1 MRALV
6 QRVAGASVSVEGGEG
21 QARIGG
27 GLVVFVGVAREDD
40 EADARYVVEKVA
52 NLRIFEDE
60 DGRFNVSTLDAS
72 AELLVVS
79 QFTLYADVRRGRRPS
94 FTDAAPPEDA
104 QPLFERTVELF
115 RETGLR
121 VETGR
126 FQARMMVELRNDG
139 PVTLMIDS
147 AERQRPRR
155 G

>member
-6 QRVAGASVSVEGGEG
+6 QRVADASVSVEGDV
-21 QARIGG
+21 ASIGG
-27 GLVVFVGVAREDD
+27 GLVVFVGVGREDD

-60 DGRFNVSTLDAS
+60 DGRFNVSALDVS

-94 FTDAAPPEDA
+94 FTEAAAPEDA
-104 QPLFERTVELF
+104 QSLFERTVELF

-139 PVTLMIDS
+139 PVTLMVDS
-147 AERQRPRR
+147 AERHRPRR

>member
-6 QRVAGASVSVEGGEG
+6 QRVAGASVSVEGD
-21 QARIGG
+21 AANIGG
-27 GLVVFVGVAREDD
+27 GLVVFVGVARDDD
-40 EADARYVVEKVA
+40 EADARYIVEKVA
-52 NLRIFEDE
+52 NLRVFEDD
-60 DGRFNVSTLDAS
+60 DGRFNISALDAS

-94 FTDAAPPEDA
+94 FTEAAAPEDA

-139 PVTLMIDS
+139 PVTLMVDS
-147 AERQRPRR
+147 AERHRPRR

>member
-6 QRVAGASVSVEGGEG
+6 QRVAGASVSVEGDVR
-21 QARIGG
+21 RIGG
-27 GLVVFVGVAREDD
+27 GLVVFVGVGRGDD

-60 DGRFNVSTLDAS
+60 AGRFNLSALDVS

-94 FTDAAPPEDA
+94 FTEAAPPEEA

-139 PVTLMIDS
+139 PVTLMVDS
-147 AERQRPRR
+147 AERGRPRR

>member
-1 MRALV
+1 MRAMV
-6 QRVAGASVSVEGGEG
+6 QRVAGASVSVEGDV
-21 QARIGG
+21 ARIGG
-27 GLVVFVGVAREDD
+27 GLVVFVGVGRDDD

-60 DGRFNVSTLDAS
+60 DGRFNVSTLDVS

-94 FTDAAPPEDA
+94 FTEAAAPEDA

-147 AERQRPRR
+147 AERHRPRR

>member
-6 QRVAGASVSVEGGEG
+6 QRVAGASVSVEGDV
-21 QARIGG
+21 ASIGG
-27 GLVVFVGVAREDD
+27 GLVVFVGVGRGDD

-60 DGRFNVSTLDAS
+60 AGRFNLSTLDVS

-94 FTDAAPPEDA
+94 FTEAAPPEDA

-139 PVTLMIDS
+139 PVTLMVDS
-147 AERQRPRR
+147 AERGRPRR